1 MKLVFL
7 DVKTIGDDL
16 DLSPFDQFGEVVKY
30 SFSAPSE
37 VPGRI
42 QDADVIIV
50 NKIQINETTIGSA
63 KNLKL
68 VCVTATGTNNLDKDL
83 SLIHI
88 QATEAYA
95 VLSDP
100 EKRKEYD
107 QFGHE
112 NSDGSYREYHF
123 EEEDLDEILRSIF
136 GGTFGRRPRCV

>member
-50 NKIQINETTIGSA
+50 NAPEDRTAWQRCAAQQI
-63 KNLKL
+63 
-68 VCVTATGTNNLDKDL
+68 
-83 SLIHI
+83 
-88 QATEAYA
+88 
-95 VLSDP
+95 P
-100 EKRKEYD
+100 
-107 QFGHE
+107 
-112 NSDGSYREYHF
+112 
-123 EEEDLDEILRSIF
+123 
-136 GGTFGRRPRCV
+136 